1 MEDDK
6 TLCIPLQYFCPTTQK
21 DMNEYMHTFY
31 DQGEN
36 GKIGMLCCFYTVDY
50 VKAGLS
56 ELKIL

>member
-1 MEDDK
+1 
-6 TLCIPLQYFCPTTQK
+6 
-21 DMNEYMHTFY
+21 MNEYMHTFY